1 MSDFDPAG
9 RLQLLTLDTRNLT
22 PVEDPVCAK
31 RQRGTL
37 LVKLITHFTPLSE
50 LQALRAGSRG
60 EPKRGAMDPDLS
72 LRPNQPIYR
81 KNAYE
86 QP

>member
-9 RLQLLTLDTRNLT
+9 RLQLLTPDTRNLT

-37 LVKLITHFTPLSE
+37 LVKLITHITPLSE
-50 LQALRAGSRG
+50 L
-60 EPKRGAMDPDLS
+60 
-72 LRPNQPIYR
+72 
-81 KNAYE
+81 
-86 QP
+86 